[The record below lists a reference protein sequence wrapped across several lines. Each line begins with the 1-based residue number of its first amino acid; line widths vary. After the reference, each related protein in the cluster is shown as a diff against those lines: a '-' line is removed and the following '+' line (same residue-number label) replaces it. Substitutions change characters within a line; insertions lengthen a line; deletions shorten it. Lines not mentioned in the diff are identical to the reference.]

1 MSTLLA
7 GAAAHNAG
15 RYAVAR
21 TIWAGSAP
29 VAVDGDEIDGSAD
42 ARDDPAD
49 PDADGAA
56 DDSRLLEGLTAFA
69 TTITESRRGN
79 WSAALDAATEAEGR
93 LDGIDDTR
101 VPLLPI
107 ERWLAAFGSDPEVAE
122 RSPPP
127 RLTVDGSRPT
137 SGELPLSAAA
147 VVAGAV
153 AAAGGDDPDVIADA
167 LRFASEEEYP
177 ETTRYAT
184 FVRDYA
190 AADPS
195 DRPIIFDRLS
205 AVVAQQRRKEE
216 DVEGL
221 FDGS

>member
-29 VAVDGDEIDGSAD
+29 VTAD
-42 ARDDPAD
+42 AEA
-49 PDADGAA
+49 ADGATADAEDTAA
-56 DDSRLLEGLTAFA
+56 DDPRLLDGLAAFA
-69 TTITESRRGN
+69 TAVTESRQGD
-79 WSAALDAATEAEGR
+79 WAAALDAASEAEQAFAAV
-93 LDGIDDTR
+93 DDPR
-101 VPLLPI
+101 VDLAPVD
-107 ERWLAAFGSDPEVAE
+107 RWLAAFAADPELAE

-127 RLTVDGSRPT
+127 TLTVEGSRPVP
-137 SGELPLSAAA
+137 GELPLSTAATI
-147 VVAGAV
+147 AGAV
-153 AAAGGDDPDVIADA
+153 AAARGDDPDVIADA
-167 LRFASEEEYP
+167 LRFAAEDEHP

-190 AADPS
+190 AADPG
-195 DRPIIFDRLS
+195 DRPIILDRLS
-205 AVVAQQRRKEE
+205 GLVAQQRRKEE

>member
-1 MSTLLA
+1 MSKLLA

-29 VAVDGDEIDGSAD
+29 VAADGD
-42 ARDDPAD
+42 
-49 PDADGAA
+49 DADSAA
-56 DDSRLLEGLTAFA
+56 DDPRLLDGLAAFA
-69 TTITESRRGN
+69 IAVTESRRGN
-79 WSAALDAATEAEGR
+79 WSTALDAATDAEQALAGV
-93 LDGIDDTR
+93 DDTR

-107 ERWLAAFGSDPEVAE
+107 ERWIAAFVADPEVAE

-127 RLTVDGSRPT
+127 TLTVDGNRPT
-137 SGELPLSAAA
+137 PGELPLSAAA
-147 VVAGAV
+147 MVAGAV
-153 AAAGGDDPDVIADA
+153 AAARRNDPEVIADA
-167 LRFASEEEYP
+167 LRFAAEDEHP

-190 AADPS
+190 AADPG
-195 DRPIIFDRLS
+195 DRPIILDRLS
-205 AVVAQQRRKEE
+205 GLVAQQRRKEE

>member
-29 VAVDGDEIDGSAD
+29 VAVDGDGIDGSAD

-69 TTITESRRGN
+69 TAVTEGRRGN
-79 WSAALDAATEAEGR
+79 WSTALDAATEAEGR

-127 RLTVDGSRPT
+127 RLPVDGSRPIP
-137 SGELPLSAAA
+137 GELPLSAAA

-153 AAAGGDDPDVIADA
+153 AAASGDDPDVIADA
-167 LRFASEEEYP
+167 LRFAAEDEHP

-184 FVRDYA
+184 FLRDYA
-190 AADPS
+190 VVDP
-195 DRPIIFDRLS
+195 DERGIVFDRLS
-205 AVVAQQRRKEE
+205 GIVAQERRKEE

>member
-29 VAVDGDEIDGSAD
+29 VAAD
-42 ARDDPAD
+42 SD
-49 PDADGAA
+49 DADSAA
-56 DDSRLLEGLTAFA
+56 DDAGDTAADDPRLLDGLAAFA
-69 TTITESRRGN
+69 TAVTESRRGN
-79 WSAALDAATEAEGR
+79 WSAALDAATDAEQTLAGV
-93 LDGIDDTR
+93 DDAR
-101 VPLLPI
+101 VDLRPI
-107 ERWLAAFGSDPEVAE
+107 GRWLAAFAADPEVAE
-122 RSPPP
+122 RSPLPT
-127 RLTVDGSRPT
+127 LTVDGSRP
-137 SGELPLSAAA
+137 SPGELPLSAAA
-147 VVAGAV
+147 VVAGTI
-153 AAAGGDDPDVIADA
+153 AAADGDDSEVVADA
-167 LRFASEEEYP
+167 LRFAAEDEYP
-177 ETTRYAT
+177 ENTRYAT

-190 AADPS
+190 AADPG

-205 AVVAQQRRKEE
+205 GIVAQERRKEE

>member
-15 RYAVAR
+15 RYGVAR
-21 TIWAGSAP
+21 TIWTGSAP
-29 VAVDGDEIDGSAD
+29 VAIDSDGVDGAAD
-42 ARDDPAD
+42 DTEDTD
-49 PDADGAA
+49 TA
-56 DDSRLLEGLTAFA
+56 DDSRLLDGLAAFA
-69 TTITESRRGN
+69 AAVTESRRGN
-79 WSAALDAATEAEGR
+79 WAAALDAASEAEQVLGAVDDAR
-93 LDGIDDTR
+93 ID
-101 VPLLPI
+101 LHPI
-107 ERWLAAFGSDPEVAE
+107 ERWLTAFGSDPAVAE

-127 RLTVDGSRPT
+127 TLTVDGDRPT
-137 SGELPLSAAA
+137 PGELPLSSAA

-153 AAAGGDDPDVIADA
+153 AAAAGDDSDVIADA
-167 LRFASEEEYP
+167 LRFAAEDEHP

-195 DRPIIFDRLS
+195 DRPIISDRLS